1 MISTPKRIVYRH
13 ARVCNQP
20 TLILSYY
27 HLLSD
32 RIPAASRRFIVFRNK
47 PGVQGKR
54 KKSLPSSRKT
64 GAAAP
69 AFPDLP
75 LSVTDTLRIPD
86 GHASLFLLLETDTG
100 ISHIQHFP
108 RKCIFLSGHIIETAT
123 DTSFQQ
129 EKRINSVSNLSEF
142 FR

>member
-20 TLILSYY
+20 TLILFYY

-64 GAAAP
+64 GAAAQ

-86 GHASLFLLLETDTG
+86 GHASLFIIGDGHWNQSYPTFSAKMYFS
-100 ISHIQHFP
+100 IRSHH
-108 RKCIFLSGHIIETAT
+108 
-123 DTSFQQ
+123 
-129 EKRINSVSNLSEF
+129 
-142 FR
+142 